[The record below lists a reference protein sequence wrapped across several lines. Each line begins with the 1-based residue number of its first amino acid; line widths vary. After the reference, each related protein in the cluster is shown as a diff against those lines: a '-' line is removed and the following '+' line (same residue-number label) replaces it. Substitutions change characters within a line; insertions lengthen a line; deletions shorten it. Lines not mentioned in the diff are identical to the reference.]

1 MLLQNDNIINYFTNV
16 KYMLKQYRLVC
27 LFKYALYICL
37 MRKQGVKERIIKT
50 ASDLFYNN
58 GYNQTGINQ
67 IIAEAG
73 VAKASMYQHFRSKED
88 IAVAY
93 LKQRHINWM
102 GSLID
107 FVSKADSNIAKLIMS
122 FDYLK
127 TWLDAVNY
135 RGCGFQNIICDL
147 PQDQQKIKDQVLL
160 HKNDLQNLVYKL
172 LKESGEYNNEEAE
185 EIGNELLVL
194 MEGAIILSQIQK
206 GNWPIL
212 AAKNASK
219 KLLKV

>member
-1 MLLQNDNIINYFTNV
+1 
-16 KYMLKQYRLVC
+16 MLKQYRLVC
-27 LFKYALYICL
+27 LFKNVLYICP
-37 MRKQGVKERIIKT
+37 MRKQGVKERIIAT

-107 FVSKADSNIAKLIMS
+107 FVSSADSNKEKLIMS
-122 FDYLK
+122 FDFLK
-127 TWLDAVNY
+127 TWLDEVNY

-147 PQDQQKIKDQVLL
+147 PQDQQKIKDQVVL
-160 HKNDLQNLVYKL
+160 HKNDLKELVYKL
-172 LKESGEYNNEEAE
+172 LKEDVDYTNSEAE
-185 EIGNELLVL
+185 ALGNELLVL
-194 MEGAIILSQIQK
+194 MEGSIILSQIQNR
-206 GNWPIL
+206 NWPIL
-212 AAKNASK
+212 AAKNAGI
-219 KLLKV
+219 KLLSA

>member
-1 MLLQNDNIINYFTNV
+1 
-16 KYMLKQYRLVC
+16 MLKKYRLVC
-27 LFKYALYICL
+27 LFKNVLYICP
-37 MRKQGVKERIIKT
+37 MRKQGVKERIIAT

-107 FVSKADSNIAKLIMS
+107 FVSSADSNKEKLIMS
-122 FDYLK
+122 FDFLK
-127 TWLDAVNY
+127 TWLDEVNY

-147 PQDQQKIKDQVLL
+147 PQDQQKIKDQVVL
-160 HKNDLQNLVYKL
+160 HKNDLKELVYKL
-172 LKESGEYNNEEAE
+172 LKEDGDYTNSEAE
-185 EIGNELLVL
+185 ALGNELLVL
-194 MEGAIILSQIQK
+194 MEGSIILSQIQNR
-206 GNWPIL
+206 NWPIL
-212 AAKNASK
+212 AAKNAGI
-219 KLLKV
+219 KLLSA

>member
-1 MLLQNDNIINYFTNV
+1 V
-16 KYMLKQYRLVC
+16 
-27 LFKYALYICL
+27 LYICP
-37 MRKQGVKERIIKT
+37 MRKQGVKERIIAT

-107 FVSKADSNIAKLIMS
+107 FVSSADSNKEKLIMS
-122 FDYLK
+122 FDFLK
-127 TWLDAVNY
+127 TWLDEVNY

-147 PQDQQKIKDQVLL
+147 PQDQQKIKDQVVL
-160 HKNDLQNLVYKL
+160 HKNDLKELVYKL
-172 LKESGEYNNEEAE
+172 LKEDDDYTNSEAE
-185 EIGNELLVL
+185 ALGNELLVL
-194 MEGAIILSQIQK
+194 MEGSIILSQIQNR
-206 GNWPIL
+206 NWPIL
-212 AAKNASK
+212 AAKNAGI
-219 KLLKV
+219 KLLSA